1 MKITKK
7 VSWENVNA
15 GYIHLADLATNCP
28 TVIKGKAYVYSPFIG
43 HSVQIHLKLDTAMG
57 DDTSIVLNSGSDGLI
72 SETTNE
78 IYTEVGGELLVQLT
92 DSSSGVSTGNAIIMV
107 EVEMFPLS

>member
-7 VSWENVNA
+7 VSWEDVNN

-28 TVIKGKAYVYSPFIG
+28 TVVKGKAYVSSPFIG
-43 HSVQIHLKLDTAMG
+43 HSIQFHLKLDPTSG
-57 DDTSIVLNSGSDGLI
+57 DDISTTLNSGSNGLI

-92 DSSSGVSTGNAIIMV
+92 DNSTGVSTGEAIVLV
-107 EVEMFPLS
+107 EVETFPLS

>member
-1 MKITKK
+1 MKITKR
-7 VSWENVNA
+7 VTFEDVNA
-15 GYIHLADLATNCP
+15 GYMHLANLSTGCP
-28 TVIKGKAYVYSPFIG
+28 TVIKGKAYVSSPFIG
-43 HSVQIHLKLDTAMG
+43 HSIQFYLKLDPTSGGNISTA
-57 DDTSIVLNSGSDGLI
+57 LNNGASGLI

-92 DSSSGVSTGNAIIMV
+92 DASSGVSTGEAIILV